1 MQSSSSGGDASS
13 AAEGEDRGDG
23 QWVSGWTGVS
33 EAGSRKPCGWISA
46 WHYLL
51 LTGCLRVQ
59 GHVLSPSPKII
70 PKVRIETTQAEIGQA
85 RRRGPLGKSDMSVW
99 ASAPQNMHVILH
111 KNLRGSSRF
120 KDTLVSLS
128 LNTGW
133 YQKDLNHGSVPGQV
147 TVHL

>member
-85 RRRGPLGKSDMSVW
+85 RRWGPLGKSDTSVW

-128 LNTGW
+128 LNSGW